1 MEVMSRQRGVSL
13 ISVPQPEDAGARSSG
28 RGFDGAGASRHAQ
41 VARVPAMRS
50 VRGFTLIELMVGI
63 LVAAVM
69 LTIAVPSFH
78 SLTLSNRLTTTAN
91 DIVGAINTARMEA
104 IKLNAP
110 TQLCSDSAAIN
121 NSASD
126 ALGTACGAQTGA
138 VYALTSTGPI
148 KISDATIGISP
159 PLQLSGDLT
168 ALRFSTAG
176 LGQAVGKTSPYS
188 SSVAPNG
195 PLVDICTSAMSSN
208 NHRVIDITTGSI
220 ITTKT
225 TSGACP

>member
-50 VRGFTLIELMVGI
+50 VRGFTLIELMVGM
-63 LVAAVM
+63 LVAAVL

-121 NSASD
+121 TSD
-126 ALGTACGAQTGA
+126 TLGTACGTQTGA
-138 VYALTSTGPI
+138 VVAQTGSTAIPI
-148 KISDATIGISP
+148 SAPTIGITT
-159 PLQLSGDLT
+159 PLQLTGDLK
-168 ALRFSTAG
+168 ALRFSTVG
-176 LGQAVGKTSPYS
+176 LGQAIGTTTPYT
-188 SSVAPNG
+188 G
-195 PLVDICTSAMSSN
+195 PIVDICTNAMSSN
-208 NHRVIDITTGSI
+208 NHRVISMATGSI
-220 ITTKT
+220 ITTT
-225 TSGACP
+225 TDSRACP

>member
-1 MEVMSRQRGVSL
+1 
-13 ISVPQPEDAGARSSG
+13 
-28 RGFDGAGASRHAQ
+28 
-41 VARVPAMRS
+41 MRI
-50 VRGFTLIELMVGI
+50 VGGFTLIELMVGI
-63 LVAAVM
+63 LVAAVLLM
-69 LTIAVPSFH
+69 IAVPSFQN
-78 SLTLSNRLTTTAN
+78 LTLSNRLTTTAN

-126 ALGTACGAQTGA
+126 TLGTACGTQTGA
-138 VYALTSTGPI
+138 VLALTGTTAIPI
-148 KISDATIGISP
+148 SAPTIGITT
-159 PLQLSGDLT
+159 PLQLSGHLT

-176 LGQAVGKTSPYS
+176 LGQAVGSTTPYS
-188 SSVAPNG
+188 SSVGAFPS
-195 PLVDICTSAMSSN
+195 LVDICTSAMSSN